1 MTIRLQQFDDAKSG
15 NACDIHDVMQTI
27 INTAPQGAKVAYTFP
42 GYVSIVLP
50 NGWEI
55 AFGDSLEKDSG
66 YSWNT
71 FDTEGNSDYADAFD
85 DLGDT
90 DSIANKLWQQAA
102 PVLEKAGL

>member
-1 MTIRLQQFDDAKSG
+1 MTIRLEQFDDEKSG
-15 NACDIHDVMQTI
+15 NACDIHDVMKAI

-55 AFGDSLEKDSG
+55 AFGDSLEKDNG

-71 FDTEGNSDYADAFD
+71 YDAEGNSDYCDAFD

>member
-1 MTIRLQQFDDAKSG
+1 MTIRLEQFHDDASG
-15 NACDIHDVMQTI
+15 NTCNIHDVMKAI
-27 INTAPQGAKVAYTFP
+27 INTAPQGVKVNYEFP

-50 NGWEI
+50 NDYEI
-55 AFGDSLEKDSG
+55 AFGDSLEKANG

-71 FDTEGNSDYADAFD
+71 YDAEGYSDYCDAFD